1 MEIFT
6 LKTFSFNT
14 LNGSVGVLILIRGA
28 LIMES
33 MVFFFSFCLRV
44 GVSACVCVLF
54 VQVRQLKK
62 STTNEC
68 VLIMQ
73 RFKNSIQRTMKTTA
87 IISFFTV

>member
-44 GVSACVCVLF
+44 GVSACVCF
-54 VQVRQLKK
+54 VCSGQTIKK
-62 STTNEC
+62 KYNKRMRVDNAE
-68 VLIMQ
+68 I
-73 RFKNSIQRTMKTTA
+73 
-87 IISFFTV
+87 